1 MFLKGRLAA
10 VPLVVL
16 LLLLVTA
23 CSLFNSPP
31 MASFTLTAGS
41 WRSPTIV
48 VGDASACT
56 DQDGII
62 VKYEWSFGDGST
74 GTGKLTSHT
83 YTSSD
88 TYTIVLVVTDNGGKT
103 SSTSETITI
112 LPPYVYEPPPLL
124 PTPPIYPEPPQA
136 SSIPIRFQGSGSPQ
150 SPIFFTSGGAEIFF
164 IDACVVSI
172 FNQDGSWVGFLE
184 GGRKTIGLV
193 NGEIYYLDVA
203 AGGAWAITILSSSH
217 RPSPPQTYTGQGQE
231 VSQYTS
237 LFTLDRG
244 PATFYIDCAEG
255 YYFSVVL
262 LDGERD
268 WVEVLQNTYESFPDR
283 VEVDVPGGVYLLK
296 IRTRNDWE
304 VSVEQ

>member
-1 MFLKGRLAA
+1 MFPKRRLTT
-10 VPLVVL
+10 VL
-16 LLLLVTA
+16 LLVLILSLVTA
-23 CSLFNSPP
+23 CSLLNSPP
-31 MASFTLTAGS
+31 VATFTLTAGS
-41 WRSPTIV
+41 WRSPAIV

-56 DQDGII
+56 DPDGII

-88 TYTIVLVVTDNGGKT
+88 TYTIVLVVTDSGGKT

-112 LPPYVYEPPPLL
+112 LAPYVCEPSPPL
-124 PTPPIYPEPPQA
+124 PTPPVYPEPPKV
-136 SSIPIRFQGSGSPQ
+136 SSSPIRFEGHGSPQ
-150 SPIFFTSGGAEIFF
+150 SPIPFTSGGADIFF
-164 IDACVVSI
+164 IDSCAVSI
-172 FNQDGSWVGFLE
+172 FDQHGSWVGFLE
-184 GGRKTIGLV
+184 GGRKTIGLA

-231 VSQYTS
+231 LSQYTS

-296 IRTRNDWE
+296 IRTSNDWE